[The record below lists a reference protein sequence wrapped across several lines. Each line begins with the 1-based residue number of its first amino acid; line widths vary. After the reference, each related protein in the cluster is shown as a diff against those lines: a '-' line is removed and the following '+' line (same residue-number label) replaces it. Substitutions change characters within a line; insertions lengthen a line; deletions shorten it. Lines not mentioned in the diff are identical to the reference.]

1 MANGQWTWVFL
12 SKKGYKSGKF
22 LFDYKMKRERGVCQT
37 LDSLPVG
44 QAIQSFMECSSFSRF
59 DGTIKQLLKELESFK
74 PDQEGWIKTP
84 RGLGDALRRL
94 GPALRSVNIDV
105 KIDSKPQRDGYHV
118 HLNWIES
125 EDEDEE

>member
-1 MANGQWTWVFL
+1 
-12 SKKGYKSGKF
+12 
-22 LFDYKMKRERGVCQT
+22 
-37 LDSLPVG
+37 
-44 QAIQSFMECSSFSRF
+44 MECSSFSRF

-94 GPALRSVNIDV
+94 GPALRSVNIHV
-105 KIDSKPQRDGYHV
+105 KIDSNPQRDGYHV